1 MNTPRFVTLSRL
13 VLAAGLVA
21 ASAAAQAGGGVY
33 WAVNVDA
40 PVDGMG
46 RISTAVS
53 NTRHGVAVQPAQV
66 YYQQPVVYAPQP
78 VVYAPPPVVW
88 QPRPVYYAPQPV
100 VYQPVRYVEA
110 RGPWWWH
117 HRHHHDDDRGEWR
130 EERREPMM
138 LPRGGWDDHGRDGG
152 ERHHGR

>member
-66 YYQQPVVYAPQP
+66 YYQQPVVYAP
-78 VVYAPPPVVW
+78 PPVIV

-100 VYQPVRYVEA
+100 VYQPVRYVET

-117 HRHHHDDDRGEWR
+117 HHHRHHDEDRGEWR

-138 LPRGGWDDHGRDGG
+138 LPRDGWGERGYEGG

>member
-13 VLAAGLVA
+13 ILAVGLVA

-40 PVDGMG
+40 PLNGIG

-78 VVYAPPPVVW
+78 VVYAPP
-88 QPRPVYYAPQPV
+88 VYYAPQPV
-100 VYQPVRYVEA
+100 VYQPVRYVEN

-117 HRHHHDDDRGEWR
+117 RHHHHDDDRAEWR

-138 LPRGGWDDHGRDGG
+138 VPRGDWGDRGRDGG
-152 ERHHGR
+152 EHHHGR

>member
-13 VLAAGLVA
+13 VLAVGLVA

-40 PVDGMG
+40 PLDGVG

-66 YYQQPVVYAPQP
+66 YYAPPPVVYAPQP
-78 VVYAPPPVVW
+78 VVYAPPPVFVE
-88 QPRPVYYAPQPV
+88 PRRAYCPPQAV

-117 HRHHHDDDRGEWR
+117 HHHDEDRREWR
-130 EERREPMM
+130 EERRDD
-138 LPRGGWDDHGRDGG
+138 RGERGYEGG
-152 ERHHGR
+152 EHRHWR

>member
-1 MNTPRFVTLSRL
+1 
-13 VLAAGLVA
+13 LVA

-40 PVDGMG
+40 PLDGIG

-78 VVYAPPPVVW
+78 VVYAPAPVYV
-88 QPRPVYYAPQPV
+88 QPRYCPPQQV
-100 VYQPVRYVEA
+100 VYQPVRYVEN

-117 HRHHHDDDRGEWR
+117 HHHHDDDRGEWR
-130 EERREPMM
+130 EERRESMM
-138 LPRGGWDDHGRDGG
+138 VPRGDWGDRGREGG